1 MNVQVFTVRNVNRRY
16 MEDFR
21 GSVFVK
27 VEIENKNGAGASF
40 EALYDLHFDAV
51 NRYLRYRINSS
62 WDADDLTA
70 VVFLKALENFH
81 KYRGDASF
89 AVWLFRIAHNA
100 YVDYLRGR
108 RERVFSEG
116 DLTLLGAAPSGPEE
130 ELLRDEEVRQLRAM
144 LWRLPPEQRDVVSL
158 RYAGELKFSQIA
170 PVLGK
175 TESAVRMIHHR
186 ALKALRTVYLSNEE
200 GGERIARG

>member
-1 MNVQVFTVRNVNRRY
+1 MKA
-16 MEDFR
+16 EA
-21 GSVFVK
+21 
-27 VEIENKNGAGASF
+27 ENKKGGGATF
-40 EALYDLHFDAV
+40 EELYDLHFDAV

-70 VVFLKALENFH
+70 LVFLKALENFQ
-81 KYRGDASF
+81 KYRGDAPLT
-89 AVWLFRIAHNA
+89 VWLFRIAHNA

-116 DLTLLGAAPSGPEE
+116 EMMLLGAALSGPEE
-130 ELLRDEEVRQLRAM
+130 ELLRDEEVRHLREM

-158 RYAGELKFSQIA
+158 RYAGELKFKQIA

-175 TESAVRMIHHR
+175 TEAAVRMIHYR
-186 ALKALRTVYLSNEE
+186 ALKALRTIYLSNEE
-200 GGERIARG
+200 RGERIARR

>member
-1 MNVQVFTVRNVNRRY
+1 MLGLIAWGKNMARKIFWGVFFLKAET
-16 MEDFR
+16 
-21 GSVFVK
+21 
-27 VEIENKNGAGASF
+27 ENKPGTGTSF
-40 EALYDLHFDAV
+40 EELYDLHFDAV

-70 VVFLKALENFH
+70 AVFLKALENFH
-81 KYRGDASF
+81 KYRGDAPF

-116 DLTLLGAAPSGPEE
+116 EMTIPGTASSGPEE
-130 ELLRDEEVRQLRAM
+130 ELLRDEEVRQLREM
-144 LWRLPPEQRDVVSL
+144 LCLLPPEQRDVVSL

-170 PVLGK
+170 LILAK
-175 TESAVRMIHHR
+175 SESAVRMIHHR
-186 ALKALRTVYLSNEE
+186 ALKALSCIGAPACFPPGRRDKCISK
-200 GGERIARG
+200 